1 MRESESQLVRRPNL
15 SFWQRKVSF
24 LRRKVFFLE
33 EKQFLSIDNLLSQI
47 MTIILKDKNL
57 MWPEINL

>member
-1 MRESESQLVRRPNL
+1 MRGSESQLVRRPNL
-15 SFWQRKVSF
+15 SFWQRKVFF

-47 MTIILKDKNL
+47 MTIILKDK
-57 MWPEINL
+57 I